1 MERTFADLTKYIKRS
16 PPLWRSIVFLL
27 LIALAEYVI
36 SGSYKLA
43 FLLIL
48 IPSTILFF
56 IDLLSS
62 RVIKSNL
69 NSKRESFLIVLNIF
83 IFFSVY
89 HIFNLAFPY
98 FHFQNVA
105 ISISFSSFFRYMVFY
120 VYMSKR
126 KSVNIFL
133 SSIFS
138 IVMIP
143 VFIYSGKIGI
153 IPESIIYSIIASFLS
168 SLFVD
173 KTTENFRVAFDQE
186 PRDLINYFL
195 FESVD
200 KTGEINQVG
209 VNFFKKFYSEET
221 ETETDM
227 IILKKKKGQLKVA
240 LVFPYIHPGPFGT
253 SGSSNL
259 PERLYN
265 NVRELGIEPMVFHTT
280 TTNSDNC
287 SGDDDII
294 SISDGIK
301 RMLNDVDGMKYSE
314 KCSGL
319 LVVKTG
325 GVRIDGVIFGEFGFA
340 AINPD
345 RVKFDDVIRK
355 EGLFARDEILKKS
368 GCHLSMI
375 DGQNNFTYGSREIT
389 DMQQYLHGYEKLVER
404 CRKKM
409 YPLVAGYSRNTREGI
424 PSLGPMGIQ
433 TLVFKREGKIDAVI
447 LTDSNNITETT
458 MKEIYKRLDGVADKI
473 AIYTTDNHIVNSG
486 TLSMNPLGEG
496 DTDRV
501 VELAVESV
509 KSAIDNMEECV
520 AYQGNTK
527 VKVRMGSEK
536 SYDLLMDVVYDTIKK
551 ARRIALLTLPIV
563 FAVPIAISFLGFI
576 FRIPFIY

>member
-1 MERTFADLTKYIKRS
+1 MERTFADLTKYIKKS
-16 PPLWRSIVFLL
+16 PPLWRSILFLL
-27 LIALAEYVI
+27 LIALAEYVL

-48 IPSTILFF
+48 IPSAILFF

-62 RVIKSNL
+62 RVIKSKM
-69 NSKRESFLIVLNIF
+69 NSKREAFLIVLNIF

-89 HIFNLAFPY
+89 HIFNLVFPY
-98 FHFQNVA
+98 FHFQNAA
-105 ISISFSSFFRYMVFY
+105 ISISFSSFFRYLVFY

-126 KSVNIFL
+126 KSANIFL

-173 KTTENFRVAFDQE
+173 KTTENFRIAFDQE

-200 KTGEINQVG
+200 RTGEINQAG
-209 VNFFKKFYSEET
+209 VDFFKKFYSEET
-221 ETETDM
+221 ETESDM
-227 IILKKKKGQLKVA
+227 ILLKTRKGNIKVA

-265 NVRELGIEPMVFHTT
+265 NVKELGIEPMVFHTT

-287 SGDDDII
+287 SGDNDIN

-301 RMLNDVDGMKYSE
+301 EMLNNVERMKSSE
-314 KCSGL
+314 KCSG
-319 LVVKTG
+319 VMGVKTG
-325 GVRIDGVIFGEFGFA
+325 GVRIDGVVFGDFGFA

-345 RVKFDDVIRK
+345 RIKFDDVIRK

-375 DGQNNFTYGSREIT
+375 DGQNNFSYGSREIT
-389 DMQQYLHGYEKLVER
+389 NMSQYLHGYEKLVER
-404 CRKKM
+404 CRRKM
-409 YPLVAGYSRNTREGI
+409 YPLVAGYSRNTKDGI

-433 TLVFKREGKIDAVI
+433 SLVFRREDKLDAVI
-447 LTDSNNITETT
+447 LTDSNNITEDA
-458 MKEIYKRLDGVADKI
+458 MKGLYNRLNGIVDKV

-486 TLSMNPLGEG
+486 TLSMSPLGEK
-496 DTDRV
+496 DTDKV

-509 KSAIDNMEECV
+509 KNAINNMEECT
-520 AYQGNTK
+520 AYQGNI
-527 VKVRMGSEK
+527 KVRVKMGSEK
-536 SYDLLMDVVYDTIKK
+536 SYDLLMDVVFDTIKK
-551 ARRIALLTLPIV
+551 ARRIAFMTLPIV
-563 FAVPIAISFLGFI
+563 FAVPIAISFLGII